1 MKTKSK
7 ILVLILMLALLCGAV
22 ALVTSA
28 ATETSVTAGDL
39 ADKWNAAEDG
49 DTLTLSEDIKYTGET
64 LALAA
69 GKTLTLDLGGH
80 TLTGADATLLSSA
93 GALTVKNGNIVMGK
107 ASAVATTG
115 GTLNLKA
122 LTVTNTATDDA
133 FPTAIVAVDKTV
145 AVMNNVYI
153 SGKAQIALWISGGSA
168 VTADN
173 ITVRNTVLPITK
185 QTGRVAVQVNGN
197 NTVTLTNSLVES
209 VYTGIRFV
217 SDGNDATK
225 NTFLF
230 KDSTLNVT
238 FKNEIEGTNLS
249 STAYSSGDIYKIV
262 AEKEAHVALTLDGSR
277 IIGSNAG
284 KGIGATGSPSET
296 AMNVTIRN
304 CRLYMGNWGRSAH
317 TTLEGTNFFFGGSA
331 VAYNAKAYARAAAG
345 SRSYFTG
352 ALTMTGQD
360 SGSKYEFLTDDAY
373 PLPSY
378 VELADFIVGHDCANY
393 AITTATI
400 KSVLLAPGETLTAAE
415 ALAEIE
421 TFADVSTKVYDADGN
436 LAGVSL
442 GNSVG
447 NAVPAGGKL
456 LFLRD
461 VTVSPLNVLSG
472 TSYTAS
478 LITFANRAYVDMN
491 GHWLSLGGAPTI
503 SKNAVFN
510 VKSEVYFYTSREGGG
525 IRFLSLDGKDRS
537 FKPGYG
543 STEKNIGTNRLF
555 DLSGSTAD
563 LNLGYTN
570 VGADDCRKNGFTVLS
585 STIANMSGGKVTV
598 KGGNYYRIFSDNN
611 AFFNIRYAPTGASNH
626 IVSLEDAYFYSY
638 KTTVVTTQDA
648 NTYKDIVVTFDRC
661 VLDNSPI
668 FASVGKCT
676 LENFKVTLKD
686 CLLMTTQDAAASG
699 STIEIG
705 EGCRYMNTVAPD
717 ASLFGSNTYGVI
729 PVESATVIRK
739 TPLFLTPAQ
748 VAEGKESFDGTA
760 TMTLDRIV
768 TENYAVVSD
777 GKVTAKW
784 ELGATVTAEDAS
796 HRKDN
801 TLYIAKGVLL
811 KNGDTV
817 YADGKIPTD
826 LTPGTELV
834 AEIDYETKII
844 AFLFVGT
851 DKTETYFYPG
861 ADDAADGLA
870 LMNAI
875 KALTDSADIILYKN
889 VKLDTTVAVTFA
901 NMVGKEVNLDLR
913 GNTFTVTKNFKSG
926 TTMFITKGATMRFY
940 SSLPG
945 GCIAGSGDNSKLVSA
960 NSSSLVTLGAY
971 GSAAGDNFS
980 IRDMVIADLWSNNL
994 MIDGGTYSRTG
1005 GTNAKLFDFV
1015 AKSAMNIKNATFI
1028 IHLTGA
1034 SDGNGIFDMNNKVG
1048 DRAVILTDCN
1058 FYVNRTD
1065 IPLFTATAAMNSFQA
1080 TITGGNFYGLTLKA
1094 AIANVPAL
1102 TYTISGSPKFMAVEE
1117 GALALSDKTLVTID
1131 DEYYKDKTDSPV
1143 SCVLADSTD
1152 GTYLVTFTFGKESL
1166 SERRYAG
1173 WVPTFRRAAFGTYY
1187 WSVKESEGITAD
1199 TSCTAKLKSTE
1210 SKISG
1215 NLTLY
1220 ANITF
1225 NLYFRKDGYIK
1236 GVGYNNGTVTKTF
1249 TDADIVTIGGA
1260 EYYLFK
1266 LDTIAPKDLSAA
1278 FDLDVALANGEST
1291 ATYSVR
1297 TSLVKY
1303 ADSVLQNASES
1314 AEGKTLVM
1322 ALLDYVRETSVTL
1335 GGVATD
1341 FAGIKAID
1349 TCLAKY
1355 GYTRTEWKKTENV
1368 ITPAAGDVQGAA
1380 LELVSTPGFV
1390 FFLSDTY
1397 ADKDSVTVTVNG
1409 VTKDYE
1415 VRHIDVNGTAKHC
1428 FTVDNIHI
1436 SNYRKDLTVK
1446 LGEQSFTYNFDVY
1459 MAGFKTTVPAYAHAL
1474 YAYSLAAEAYLATQ
1488 NNH

>member
-7 ILVLILMLALLCGAV
+7 ILVLILTLALLCGAV

-28 ATETSVTAGDL
+28 ATATSVTAGDL

-49 DTLTLSEDIKYTGET
+49 DTLTLSENITYTGET

-69 GKTLTLDLGGH
+69 GKTLTLDLGGY

-93 GALTVKNGNIVMGK
+93 GTLTVKNGKIVMGK

-115 GTLNLKA
+115 GTLNMEA

-133 FPTAIVAVDKTV
+133 LPTAIVAVDKTV

-153 SGKAQIALWISGGSA
+153 SGKSQIALWISGGSA
-168 VTADN
+168 VTADS

-230 KDSTLNVT
+230 KNSTLNVT
-238 FKNEIEGTNLS
+238 FKNEIEGTNLDS
-249 STAYSSGDIYKIV
+249 KSYDSGNIYKIV

-277 IIGSNAG
+277 IIGSNSG
-284 KGIGATGSPSET
+284 KGIGATNSPSET
-296 AMNVTIRN
+296 TMDVTIRN
-304 CRLYMGNWGRSAH
+304 CRLYMGNWGRSAR

-352 ALTMTGQD
+352 TLTMTGQD

-378 VELADFIVGHDCANY
+378 AELADFIVGHDCANY

-472 TSYTAS
+472 NSYSAS

-503 SKNAVFN
+503 SKSAVFT

-543 STEKNIGTNRLF
+543 STEKNSGTNRLF

-626 IVSLEDAYFYSY
+626 IVSLEDAYFFSQ
-638 KTTVVTTQDA
+638 KFSVVMTQDER
-648 NTYKDIVVTFDRC
+648 TYKDIVVTFDRC

-686 CLLMTTQDAAASG
+686 CSLMTTQDAAASG

-717 ASLFGSNTYGVI
+717 ASLFGANTYGVI

-748 VAEGKESFDGTA
+748 VAEGKESFSGTA

-777 GKVTAKW
+777 GNVTAKW
-784 ELGATVTAEDAS
+784 ELGATVTAEGAS

-801 TLYIAKGVLL
+801 TLYVAKGVLL

-817 YADGKIPTD
+817 YTDGKIPTD

-844 AFLFVGT
+844 AFLAVGT

-875 KALTDSADIILYKN
+875 KALTDSADITLYKN
-889 VKLDTTVAVTFA
+889 VKLDTTVTVDFA
-901 NMVGKEVNLDLR
+901 NMAGKEVNLDLR
-913 GNTFTVTKNFKSG
+913 GNTFTVTNNFKSG
-926 TTMFITKGATMRFY
+926 AVMFVTRGATMRFY

-945 GCIAGSGDNSKLVSA
+945 GCIAGPGDHSKLVSV
-960 NSSSLVTLGAY
+960 NSNGLVTFGAY

-980 IRDMVIADLWSNNL
+980 IRDMVIADLWSTNL
-994 MIDGGTYSRTG
+994 MIDGGTYSRTD

-1034 SDGNGIFDMNNKVG
+1034 SNGNGIFDMNNSAG
-1048 DRAVILTDCN
+1048 ERAVILTDCN

-1065 IPLFTATAAMNSFQA
+1065 VPLFTATKAMNSFQA

-1094 AIANVPAL
+1094 AIANIPTL

-1117 GALALSDKTLVTID
+1117 GALGLSGKTLVTID

-1152 GTYLVTFTFGKESL
+1152 GTYLVTFTFGEERVT
-1166 SERRYAG
+1166 ERRYAG

-1199 TSCTAKLKSTE
+1199 TACTAKLKSTE

-1236 GVGYNNGTVTKTF
+1236 GVGYHNGAVTKTF
-1249 TDADIVTIGGA
+1249 TDADLVTIGGA

-1278 FDLDVALANGEST
+1278 FDLDVVLANGEST

-1303 ADSVLQNASES
+1303 ADSVLQNVSES
-1314 AEGKTLVM
+1314 EAGKTLVM
-1322 ALLDYVRETSVTL
+1322 ALLDYVRETSVAL
-1335 GGVATD
+1335 GGVSAESM
-1341 FAGIKAID
+1341 GIKAID
-1349 TCLAKY
+1349 ACLAKY
-1355 GYTRTEWKKTENV
+1355 HYTRTEWTKPESV
-1368 ITPAAGDVQGAA
+1368 ITPAAGDIKGAA
-1380 LELVSTPGFV
+1380 LELLNTPGFV
-1390 FFLSDTY
+1390 FFLNDTY
-1397 ADKDSVTVTVNG
+1397 AGKNSVTVTVNG

-1459 MAGFKTTVPAYAHAL
+1459 MTGFTAVPAYAHAL
-1474 YAYSLAAEAYLATQ
+1474 YSYSLAAEAYLAAQ